1 MAAGNSNTYVLPSQG
16 SSIAV
21 SRTQFN
27 SSLKALLQNFY
38 SAGTPGTDNLVEAGS
53 AISSS
58 DYDGMLYRNSST
70 GMFYVSDSYITTAS
84 GRTNRPVGGNFTRY
98 GIAWRQQGSLTA
110 AAANISTFDVGEA
123 FVVVKDTAG
132 ASNNRMYMRV
142 ATTGTF
148 QNDFIDIGQPAPGQV
163 TADSLVD
170 YSISGQILANTLGRI
185 SALTV
190 SPRVIIESYA
200 NTQNSSTTAA
210 LEVKG
215 SSVSNVSIGFTTG
228 TNSSIIKQVASNAGI
243 SIESTNGNLAPIRSN
258 VFLQATI
265 TGSTSGQSVAPL
277 IPAGVITAWAGTSAP
292 DGWLICEGTAISRSV
307 YAALFN
313 ICSTTFG
320 AGDGFSTFNIPDIRG
335 RSIYGT
341 SSNISR
347 GSTSTAISASFS
359 ITSGSGSTGAGGGH
373 THSTTT
379 ASVNS
384 TSDKDVA
391 ATVTVLTGISAA
403 SDHTHTASSSITA
416 PGISLNYIIKT

>member
-1 MAAGNSNTYVLPSQG
+1 MAAGNSNTFVLPSQG

-38 SAGTPGTDNLVEAGS
+38 SAGTPSTDNLVDSGS
-53 AISSS
+53 AISST

-70 GMFYVSDSYITTAS
+70 GMFYVSDSAITTAS

-98 GIAWRQQGSLTA
+98 GIAWRQQGSLA
-110 AAANISTFDVGEA
+110 AADANIATFDIGEA

-132 ASNNRMYMRV
+132 ASNNRMYLRV
-142 ATTGTF
+142 ASTGTF
-148 QNDFIDIGQPAPGQV
+148 NNDFIDVGAPAPGQV
-163 TADSLVD
+163 TSTSLTD
-170 YSISGQILANTLGRI
+170 KSISGNILADALYRDTTLTI
-185 SALTV
+185 T
-190 SPRVIIESYA
+190 PRVVVNSLA
-200 NTQNSSTTAA
+200 NTQNTSTTAA

-215 SSVSNVSIGFTTG
+215 TDVSNVSIGFTTG
-228 TNSSIIKQVASNAGI
+228 TNSSIIKQVFSNAGI
-243 SIESTNGNLAPIRSN
+243 SIESTNGSLAPIRAN

-265 TGSTSGQSVAPL
+265 TGSTSSQSVAPL
-277 IPAGVITAWAGTSAP
+277 LPAGVITAWAGSSAP
-292 DGWLICEGTAISRSV
+292 DGWLLCDGTAYSRSV
-307 YAALFN
+307 YAALWGV
-313 ICSTTFG
+313 CSITFG
-320 AGDGFSTFNIPDIRG
+320 SGDGSSTFNIPDIRG
-335 RSIYGT
+335 RAIYGT
-341 SSNISR
+341 SSSITR
-347 GSTSTAISASFS
+347 AATSTAIGSSF
-359 ITSGSGSTGAGGGH
+359 TMLAAGSTGSAGGH

-403 SDHTHTASSSITA
+403 ADHTHSSSSVTG